1 MKYPFILGANYTP
14 TYLEKLKDSM
24 GDVKIQLEDI
34 YDFEKYEEEDFIV
47 LKFYFPKLMQNSS
60 IFLKSK
66 LLFNSNNITINYEI
80 KSKNNKDIIF
90 GKISS

>member
-14 TYLEKLKDSM
+14 TYLDKLKDNFE
-24 GDVKIQLEDI
+24 DAKIDLEDI

-47 LKFYFPKLMQNSS
+47 LKFSFPKLMQNSS

-66 LLFNSNNITINYEI
+66 LLFNSDTITIKYEI
-80 KSKNNKDIIF
+80 KSKNNKDIIV
-90 GKISS
+90 GKISN